1 MAFKFSTEL
10 RKQQC
15 FSGSLKAILDNSVIR
30 LYDGPVPNNADSA
43 LTGSNSLLCEITAG
57 ANTLTFDPTAS
68 SPMLVKSPE
77 EIWQGD
83 VIKTGSV
90 TFFRLLKQ
98 SDTGTNT
105 PLEVRIQGTVGGPAE
120 DLTISN
126 TTLVEGAPMKI
137 EYFSIALLEYA

>member
-30 LYDGPVPNNADSA
+30 LYGGPVPSNADSA
-43 LTGSNSLLCEITAG
+43 LAGSNSLLCEITSG
-57 ANTLTFDPTAS
+57 ADPLTFDPTAS
-68 SPMLVKSPE
+68 SPMLVKSMTE
-77 EIWQGD
+77 VWQGD
-83 VIKTGSV
+83 VVETGSV
-90 TFFRLLKQ
+90 TFFRLVKQ

-126 TTLVEGAPMKI
+126 TTLIKGAPLRI

>member
-15 FSGSLKAILDNSVIR
+15 FSGSLKSILDNSVIR

-68 SPMLVKSPE
+68 SPMLVKSMTE
-77 EIWQGD
+77 VWQGD
-83 VIKTGSV
+83 VVKTGSV
-90 TFFRLLKQ
+90 TFFRLVKQ
-98 SDTGTNT
+98 SDTDTNT

-126 TTLVEGAPMKI
+126 TTLILGAPLRI

>member
-15 FSGSLKAILDNSVIR
+15 FSGSLKSILDGSVIR
-30 LYDGPVPNNADSA
+30 LYDGPVPSAADSA
-43 LTGSNSLLCEITAG
+43 LTSNNLLCEITSG
-57 ANTLTFDPTAS
+57 VDPLTFDPTAT
-68 SPMLVKSPE
+68 SPMLVKSMTE
-77 EIWQGD
+77 VWQGD
-83 VIKTGSV
+83 VVKTGSV
-90 TFFRLLKQ
+90 TFFRLVKQ

-126 TTLVEGAPMKI
+126 TTLILGAPLRI

>member
-43 LTGSNSLLCEITAG
+43 LTGSNSLLCEITSG
-57 ANTLTFDPTAS
+57 VDPLTFDPTAS
-68 SPMLVKSPE
+68 SPMLVKSMTE
-77 EIWQGD
+77 VWQGD
-83 VIKTGSV
+83 VVETGSV
-90 TFFRLLKQ
+90 TFFRLVKQ

-126 TTLVEGAPMKI
+126 TTLIEGAPLRI

>member
-68 SPMLVKSPE
+68 SPMLVKSMTE
-77 EIWQGD
+77 VWQGD
-83 VIKTGSV
+83 VAKTGSV
-90 TFFRLLKQ
+90 TFFRLVKQ

-126 TTLVEGAPMKI
+126 ETLILGAPLRI

>member
-15 FSGSLKAILDNSVIR
+15 FSGSLKSILDGSVIR
-30 LYDGPVPNNADSA
+30 LYDGPVPSSADSA
-43 LTGSNSLLCEITAG
+43 LTSNNLLCEITSG
-57 ANTLTFDPTAS
+57 VDPLTFDPTAT
-68 SPMLVKSPE
+68 SPMLVKSMTE
-77 EIWQGD
+77 VWQGD
-83 VIKTGSV
+83 VVKTGSV
-90 TFFRLLKQ
+90 TFFRLVKQ

-126 TTLVEGAPMKI
+126 TTLILGAPLRI